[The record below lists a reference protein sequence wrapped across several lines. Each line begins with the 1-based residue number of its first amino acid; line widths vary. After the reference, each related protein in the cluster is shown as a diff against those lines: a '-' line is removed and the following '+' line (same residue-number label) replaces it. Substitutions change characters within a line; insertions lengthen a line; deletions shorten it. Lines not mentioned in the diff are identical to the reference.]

1 MITLR
6 FSSAVATLSAVVALA
21 GCAGDVNQR
30 GNLPPP
36 NELAQ
41 IRPGKT
47 TRAEVEKI
55 LGSPSSVGVFNDNDW
70 YYISRR
76 TKQVAFFD
84 PHVLDQEV
92 YVVDFNPDGV
102 VQAVDHKTLRN
113 GEEIT
118 PVARTTPAPGK
129 HLTFIEQVVG
139 NLGKFNGTSG
149 GSEAGSG
156 GAGSSGEGPSVRSP
170 GPNPYSDE

>member
-1 MITLR
+1 MTLLR
-6 FSSAVATLSAVVALA
+6 LTSMLAALSAATVLA

-36 NELAQ
+36 DELAR
-41 IRPGKT
+41 IHPGKT
-47 TRAEVEKI
+47 TKAEVAQI
-55 LGSPSSVGVFNDNDW
+55 LGTPSSVGVFNDNDW

-76 TKQVAFFD
+76 TEQVAFFN
-84 PHVLDQEV
+84 PNVLDQEV
-92 YVVDFNPDGV
+92 YIVDFNPDGV

-113 GEEIT
+113 GQDIT

-129 HLTFIEQVVG
+129 HLTFIEQLVG
-139 NLGKFNGTSG
+139 NLGKFNGTT
-149 GSEAGSG
+149 GSG
-156 GAGSSGEGPSVRSP
+156 NEGPGERQP